1 MDKKLVDAV
10 SAAMPKFPETI
21 EDSYI
26 LSRAHV
32 DAINKAQ
39 SELGPEPDFH
49 PQDGGNQPN
58 PEWVKWFMV
67 KNLCTEEQAIHI
79 GCGKIDFE
87 GDEISLQLVGDGDFK
102 RIPNL
107 GIAGTPETI
116 RTDVDS
122 SIYAFK
128 VVKDCPFE
136 FAVRQGFGGTPEKWE
151 AIKEQYTK
159 DLVASHGP
167 GVEIDYTNILYSG
180 QGIVDEDGISH

>member
-87 GDEISLQLVGDGDFK
+87 GDEISLQMVGNGTLKQIPSIGNPYTVTKECSIEQARKQGFTGTPERWEEIKSKYAQDLVRSQGFGVKVDFTNILLGSRDMQDGDGDWHHF
-102 RIPNL
+102 
-107 GIAGTPETI
+107 PE
-116 RTDVDS
+116 
-122 SIYAFK
+122 
-128 VVKDCPFE
+128 
-136 FAVRQGFGGTPEKWE
+136 
-151 AIKEQYTK
+151 
-159 DLVASHGP
+159 
-167 GVEIDYTNILYSG
+167 
-180 QGIVDEDGISH
+180 